1 MVGKAGL
8 KQQFIGNKKVNTM
21 NNILF
26 LALEDATLSLIA
38 AGYAKRLAPN
48 GTSITCSTSQNNAEI
63 PLNVTLDDAF
73 AMPDAPIAVQKL
85 ADQYFDVI
93 IVCHNGIS
101 APEPFPGNPPMIYW
115 NLPAITELLDN
126 VAQQTLFERIK
137 QLVNDFFLHGYHAA
151 FTSTLNNYKMVL
163 DHISDAIVAHD
174 FNRRIYY
181 FNHAAEKL
189 TGYKQDEVINR
200 DCHEIFGDGLC
211 GAECLFCSPKS
222 NSATY
227 HDCQRTIQL
236 IDRNGK
242 KRLCDMKLSTLIDA
256 ELPVGILATIRK
268 LQSNDEQLA
277 QSQNEVFPGIIGASD
292 ELSETFNLIRDVAT
306 STAST
311 LIYGESGT
319 GKELAARAIH
329 NLSLR
334 KDKLFVPINCGAL
347 PENLL
352 ESELFGHVKGAFTG
366 AIRDKKGRF
375 ELADGGTIFLD
386 EIGDISLSMQVKL
399 LRVLQE
405 GTFERVGGET
415 TIKVDVRVVSATN
428 KNLETEMKAGRFRE
442 DLYYRLGVV
451 PLTMPP
457 LRKRGRDVLML
468 ADFFINNGSKKTN
481 RPPISLSSEVS
492 EIFLNYDWPGNIRE
506 LQNWIQYALLK
517 CKSNCIEPIH
527 LPEFSLK
534 TVITIPSPH
543 TAKKQRRKKLDL
555 NRVNHALKETGG
567 NKVKAAKLL
576 NVGRATLYR
585 FINAN
590 RSPML
595 NTDSPAL

>member
-1 MVGKAGL
+1 MS
-8 KQQFIGNKKVNTM
+8 
-21 NNILF
+21 NILF

-38 AGYAKRLAPN
+38 GGYAKKIAPI
-48 GTSITCSTSQNNAEI
+48 GTTISCSASQNNTEI
-63 PLNVTLDDAF
+63 PLNVSHDDDF
-73 AMPDAPIAVQKL
+73 SMPDNLIELQEI

-93 IVCHNGIS
+93 IVCHNGTT
-101 APEPFPGNPPMIYW
+101 APEPFPGNPPLIYW
-115 NLPAITELLDN
+115 NLPSITELPNNAPKQALC
-126 VAQQTLFERIK
+126 ERIK
-137 QLVNDFFLHGYHAA
+137 QLVSVFFLNGYYAA
-151 FTSTLNNYKMVL
+151 FNSTINNYKMVL
-163 DHISDAIVAHD
+163 DHISDAIIAHD

-189 TGYKQDEVINR
+189 TGYKQEDVINR

-211 GAECLFCSPKS
+211 GSECLFCSPDS
-222 NSATY
+222 SSAEH

-236 IDRNGK
+236 TDRNGK
-242 KRLCDMKLSTLIDA
+242 KRLCDMNISTLTDA
-256 ELPVGILATIRK
+256 GIPVGVLATIRK
-268 LQSNDEQLA
+268 LQSDNEQFD
-277 QSQNEVFPGIIGASD
+277 QSKNEVFPGIIGASN
-292 ELSETFNLIRDVAT
+292 ELSEIFNSIRDVAT

-352 ESELFGHVKGAFTG
+352 ESELFGHVRGAFTG

-386 EIGDISLSMQVKL
+386 EIGDISLPMQVKL

-405 GTFERVGGET
+405 GTFERLGGET
-415 TIKVDVRVVSATN
+415 TVKIDVRVVSATN
-428 KNLETEMKAGRFRE
+428 KNLETEIKTGRFRE

-451 PLTMPP
+451 PLTLPP

-468 ADFFINNGSKKTN
+468 AEFFINHGTKKDN
-481 RPPISLSSEVS
+481 RQTISLSNEVN
-492 EIFLNYDWPGNIRE
+492 EIFLNYGWPGNIRE

-517 CKSNCIEPIH
+517 CKGNLIEPVH
-527 LPEFSLK
+527 LPEFSRT
-534 TVITIPSPH
+534 TVNITLPQQI
-543 TAKKQRRKKLDL
+543 TKKQRRKKLDF
-555 NRVNHALKETGG
+555 NRVNQALKETGG
-567 NKVKAAKLL
+567 NKAKAAKLL

-585 FINAN
+585 FIDDR
-590 RSPML
+590 RSS
-595 NTDSPAL
+595 DA